1 MKKRPA
7 RITSLRFFEQLVWI
21 DGRPL
26 MDTIE
31 PYRRE
36 LFTKALDTTRPDGTP
51 RYNLVLSGRA
61 KKNNKTTDLSLAAL
75 YTVVIRRPTTLSN
88 DAILLANDEDQS
100 SDDLSLIRKIVE
112 VNPELRRE
120 FEVLQKELR
129 LRDGSGSIRVLSA
142 GVPGKHGKT
151 YTFAGF
157 DEIHDYRNW
166 DLLEALQMDPS
177 RPASLQW
184 ITSYDTIY
192 NAPGVPLFDLKQLGK
207 AGDDERM
214 LVSWYSADWCTD
226 PNFAEL
232 EPLLRANPSVNSW
245 PEGLKYLEQQK
256 RRLPSNKFRRLHLN
270 MPGSPSGA
278 FFDQGMLL
286 AAVVTGRKSL
296 PPAPNK
302 QYRAFVDMSGGS
314 KDEAVLCIAHREGR
328 VSVIDRI
335 EKQPGKP
342 PFRPQDAIGRFCVT
356 MREYGVSEVTGDN
369 FAGDTF
375 KYDFRDWDRTYR
387 VAKPN
392 KTELY
397 EALEPV
403 VNAGEVELLD
413 HAKCTEQALTLVVK
427 GSKIDHELNGHDDYI
442 NAVAGAVWL
451 TRTKSQHFRVSSE
464 NMARIKNWNA
474 RKVFG
479 EPLLGP
485 ETVYQRQLRRN
496 ALVERSRGD

>member
-1 MKKRPA
+1 VAKRTTTP
-7 RITSLRFFEQLVWI
+7 TSLLFFSKLKWI
-21 DGRPL
+21 DNRPL

-36 LFTKALDTTRPDGTP
+36 LFTKALDTYLPDGTP
-51 RYNLVLSGRA
+51 KFNLVLSGRA

-100 SDDLSLIRKIVE
+100 SDDLSLIRRIVE

-120 FEVLQKELR
+120 FEILQKELR
-129 LRDGSGSIRVLSA
+129 LRDGSGGIRVLSA

-157 DEIHDYRNW
+157 DEIHDFRNW
-166 DLLEALQMDPS
+166 DLLEALLMDPS

-192 NAPGVPLFDLKQLGK
+192 NAPGVPLFDLKQIGK
-207 AGDDERM
+207 SGDDPRM

-232 EPLLRANPSVNSW
+232 PPEERANPSMSSW
-245 PEGLKYLEQQK
+245 PNGVKYLAQQK
-256 RRLPSNKFRRLHLN
+256 RRLPSSKYRRLHLN
-270 MPGSPSGA
+270 LPGSPSGA
-278 FFDQGMLL
+278 FLDQGMLL

-328 VSVIDRI
+328 VSIIDRI

-342 PFRPQDAIGRFCVT
+342 PFRPQDAIGRFCLV
-356 MREYGVSEVTGDN
+356 MREYGVSEVVGDN
-369 FAGDTF
+369 FGGDTF
-375 KYDFRDWDRTYR
+375 KYDFRDWGRSYR

-397 EALEPV
+397 EAFEPV
-403 VNAGEVELLD
+403 LNAGEIQLLD
-413 HAKCTEQALTLVVK
+413 HSKFTEQALTLVVK
-427 GSKIDHELNGHDDYI
+427 GSKIDHESNGHDDYI

-451 TRTKSQHFRVSSE
+451 TREKPQHFRVTAAD
-464 NMARIKNWNA
+464 MAFLRN
-474 RKVFG
+474 RQFRRSDSDD
-479 EPLLGP
+479 PRLSH
-485 ETVYQRQLRRN
+485 ETIYQRQLREN
-496 ALVERSRGD
+496 ARRESS